1 MQQLTTTDATA
12 IYAAIVATGALAL
25 EIRRWFESG
34 PKLTLTLMPNA
45 KLFGGIESDENEYLC
60 ARITNRGDRP
70 TTITNFA
77 LHQYRSLIHRLL
89 NRAFRAAI
97 VPRPQVVGGVA
108 LPHVLQP
115 GTEWTGMAIYN
126 AELID
131 WARTGELFVAIYSSG
146 FRRPTK
152 RKVVYADDFRGPL
165 SAKS

>member
-34 PKLTLTLMPNA
+34 PKLTLTLIPIA
-45 KLFGGIESDENEYLC
+45 KLFGGIEPDENEYLC

-77 LHQYRSLIHRLL
+77 LHQYRSLIHRHL
-89 NRAFRAAI
+89 NRAFRSAI
-97 VPRPQVVGGVA
+97 VPRPEVGGGIA

-115 GTEWTGMAIYN
+115 GTQWAGMAIYN

-131 WARTGELFVAIYSSG
+131 WARTGALFVAIYSSG
-146 FRRPTK
+146 SRRPIK
-152 RKVVYADDFRGPL
+152 RKVRGHLEFRGHNTQ
-165 SAKS
+165 